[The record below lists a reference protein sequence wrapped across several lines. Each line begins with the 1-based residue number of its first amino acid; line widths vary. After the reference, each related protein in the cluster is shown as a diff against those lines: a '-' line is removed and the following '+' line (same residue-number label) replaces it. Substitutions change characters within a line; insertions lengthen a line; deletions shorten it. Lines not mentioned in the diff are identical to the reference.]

1 MRIARHAILWV
12 ALLVIAALI
21 VLSAYGALIGADSA
35 KELFNSIPLVV
46 FWCVLAVLL
55 LGGFVAFPRLVK
67 SPASLLMHL
76 APLFILAGA
85 MWGSEKAH
93 EVRRSVGQ
101 ALMPTATKLLGPS
114 KADQFVNGWLGAGKV
129 PTGYIALHEGEEDN
143 RILDRE
149 TQQPVAELPFK
160 VRLKSFTIDYYPLRD
175 DRWSLLVGLPV
186 YDADGKLVDERQQTL
201 PWEPDREIPIPGTLI
216 RLRVLQ
222 YLPHAGLLFEKGTK
236 PCVEITTADGQTV
249 TLPAEVGKEVELKN
263 PPLKIRVEK
272 LFVNLR
278 VQGAGAERQFT
289 DAPGEQGAGPAVAVT
304 LTQPDGT
311 SRTRYLMALMPMHG
325 QAGDGLAMSYVL
337 PQPTGATPDPESK
350 VPAMEVQLTA
360 DGRSHRVW
368 LLPQEGD
375 RRVSISLAP
384 LVPAAKAEA
393 IQRGL
398 PALYLAAPQQ
408 DVKAYKSDVEI
419 IEDYRRMAHKVVEV
433 NHPLHYGGYHFYQHS
448 YGNQGGMYSVF
459 SVVSDSGLW
468 PVWIGFGMLCAAAV
482 WRMWLTPAWVYLK
495 AMTDRVEPGPQ

>member
-35 KELFNSIPLVV
+35 KELFNSVPLVA
-46 FWCVLAVLL
+46 FWCLLILL
-55 LGGFVAFPRLVK
+55 LLVGFIAFPRLVK

-114 KADQFVNGWLGAGKV
+114 KADQFVNGWLEAGKV

-143 RILDRE
+143 RILDRG

-160 VRLKSFTIDYYPLRD
+160 VRLKSFTIDYYPPRD
-175 DRWSLLVGLPV
+175 DRWSLMIGLPV
-186 YDADGKLVDERQQTL
+186 YDAGGDLVDERRATL
-201 PWEPDREIPIPGTLI
+201 KWAPDRETPITGTPI

-236 PCVEITTADGQTV
+236 PYVEITTAEGQTV

-278 VQGAGAERQFT
+278 VQGAGAERQIT
-289 DAPGEQGAGPAVAVT
+289 DSPGEGSNPAVAVT

-311 SRTRYLMALMPMHG
+311 SRTRYLMAIMPMHG
-325 QAGDGLAMSYVL
+325 QAGEGLTMTYVL
-337 PQPTGATPDPESK
+337 PQPTGAKPDPESK

-360 DGRSHRVW
+360 GGRSHRVW

-375 RRVSISLAP
+375 RQASLSLAP

-393 IQRGL
+393 VQRGL
-398 PALYLAAPQQ
+398 PALYLAAPRQ

-419 IEDYRRMAHKVVEV
+419 LEDYRRMAHKVVEV

-448 YGNQGGMYSVF
+448 YGDQGGMYSVF

-468 PVWIGFGMLCAAAV
+468 PVWIGFGMLCAATV
-482 WRMWLTPAWVYLK
+482 WRMWLTPGWKYLMGEAEQK
-495 AMTDRVEPGPQ
+495 ENAKC